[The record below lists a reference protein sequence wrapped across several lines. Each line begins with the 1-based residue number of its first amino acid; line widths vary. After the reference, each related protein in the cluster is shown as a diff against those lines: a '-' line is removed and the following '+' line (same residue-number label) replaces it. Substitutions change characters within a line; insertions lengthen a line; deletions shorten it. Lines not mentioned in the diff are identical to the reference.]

1 MKELE
6 KRIGDLEVALELQS
20 SVNNSMLKT
29 NETLY
34 EMILN
39 ISDRIDVVKKTMDSS
54 LDIMSG
60 IVTDKIIN

>member
-6 KRIGDLEVALELQS
+6 KRIEDLEVALELQS

>member
-6 KRIGDLEVALELQS
+6 KRIEDLELALELQS

>member
-6 KRIGDLEVALELQS
+6 NRIKDLETTLAFQTDINKNVMAA
-20 SVNNSMLKT
+20 

-39 ISDRIDVVKKTMDSS
+39 ISDRVDIVKKTMDSS

>member
-6 KRIGDLEVALELQS
+6 KRIKHLEVALEFQS
-20 SVNNSMLKT
+20 SVNNSILKT

-39 ISDRIDVVKKTMDSS
+39 ISDRVDIVKKT
-54 LDIMSG
+54 SG

>member
-1 MKELE
+1 MEELE
-6 KRIGDLEVALELQS
+6 KRIEDLEVALEFQS

-39 ISDRIDVVKKTMDSS
+39 ISDRVDIVKKTMDSS

>member
-1 MKELE
+1 MEELE
-6 KRIGDLEVALELQS
+6 KRIKDLEVDLEVALECQS

-39 ISDRIDVVKKTMDSS
+39 ISDRVDIVKKT
-54 LDIMSG
+54 SG